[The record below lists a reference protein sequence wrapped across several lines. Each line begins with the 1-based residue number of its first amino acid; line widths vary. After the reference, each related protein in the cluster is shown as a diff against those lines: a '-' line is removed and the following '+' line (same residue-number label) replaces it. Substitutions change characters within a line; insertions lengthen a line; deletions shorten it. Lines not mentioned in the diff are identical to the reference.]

1 MRHGDDFDSSLGG
14 FAVSVQAGQNGLPSA
29 RRWRRLIGLAAFRSL
44 AAAIVLVVL
53 YYVLPL
59 DHTKNVPVTL
69 TVGLVI
75 LAVGI
80 VWQLRVISRAAHPG
94 LRAIEALATTLPL
107 FLLLFASAY
116 FVMARSSP
124 ANFSTH
130 SLTRTD
136 ALYFTVT
143 VFSTVGFGDITAASQ
158 TARVVV
164 IVQMLLDLLALG
176 LVVRAFVSA
185 VKSARQQAAP
195 DVQPERDDNAG

>member
-1 MRHGDDFDSSLGG
+1 L
-14 FAVSVQAGQNGLPSA
+14 AV
-29 RRWRRLIGLAAFRSL
+29 FRSL
-44 AAAIVLVVL
+44 VSTVLLVVL

-59 DHTKNVPVTL
+59 DHVKNVAVTL

-75 LAVGI
+75 LAAVT
-80 VWQLRVISRAAHPG
+80 VLQLRVISKAAYPA

-116 FVMARSSP
+116 FIMAGASQ

-130 SLTRTD
+130 SLTHTD

-143 VFSTVGFGDITAASQ
+143 VFSTVGFGDITAVSE
-158 TARVVV
+158 TARLVV
-164 IVQMLLDLLALG
+164 IVQMILDLLALG

-185 VKSARQQAAP
+185 VQSARQQASP
-195 DVQPERDDNAG
+195 DVLPRRDGDAQ